1 MGRFH
6 TDDPDADY
14 LRWEAYQVQKQERY
28 KSMLVRCDICH
39 RAIDPDVNEFCLH
52 PGDDVYIHAK
62 CFDREIEQSSLPYF
76 LKDYIYD
83 LVIGDCYTSTPVPE
97 V

>member
-6 TDDPDADY
+6 TDDPDADFI
-14 LRWEAYQVQKQERY
+14 RWDAYQTQKQERY

-39 RAIDPDVNEFCLH
+39 RPIDPDIDEFCLRL
-52 PGDDVYIHAK
+52 GDDVYLHTG
-62 CFDREIEQSSLPYF
+62 CFDNDIEASSLPNNV
-76 LKDYIYD
+76 KDYLVD